1 MRSWMA
7 PRGLLFL
14 HIFTH
19 RTGSYRFDHND
30 PSDWIAQH
38 FFTGGVM
45 PSERLIRQFADSF
58 ALEQEWRWSGIN
70 YQRTALDW
78 FDSFDASRRDIDV
91 ILGQVYGAQARQ
103 WRRRWRLF
111 FLTTA
116 GLFGDNAGAE
126 WVLAITGCG
135 RPPMRKIQA
144 LHRAVAAYS
153 YSHDPLAAASN
164 FIALCVVGNQPF
176 YPLYVWWIVGD
187 DGWASFVTF
196 LSTPFFLAVPAV
208 ARRSSL
214 LGRAMLP
221 IAGIANT
228 VLSAKA
234 FGAASGVELFLCPCA
249 MIAGMALRARE
260 RKITLAIIGFAIG
273 VFALLHDRLGVP
285 LHVFSSEEYAPFLSL
300 NAWSV
305 AGLTAFAALQYPAAH
320 ARIVDRARR

>member
-126 WVLAITGCG
+126 WGVSHYRL
-135 RPPMRKIQA
+135 RP
-144 LHRAVAAYS
+144 
-153 YSHDPLAAASN
+153 
-164 FIALCVVGNQPF
+164 
-176 YPLYVWWIVGD
+176 
-187 DGWASFVTF
+187 
-196 LSTPFFLAVPAV
+196 
-208 ARRSSL
+208 
-214 LGRAMLP
+214 
-221 IAGIANT
+221 
-228 VLSAKA
+228 
-234 FGAASGVELFLCPCA
+234 
-249 MIAGMALRARE
+249 
-260 RKITLAIIGFAIG
+260 
-273 VFALLHDRLGVP
+273 
-285 LHVFSSEEYAPFLSL
+285 APD
-300 NAWSV
+300 A
-305 AGLTAFAALQYPAAH
+305 
-320 ARIVDRARR
+320 